1 MGMLAPPTDDL
12 IERVKS
18 NAILRWRLEG
28 LKGDI
33 VDYAIAI
40 ALEEAAKVVR
50 IALEEHGDPLAY
62 EAADRA
68 IRELI
73 EVCP

>member
-40 ALEEAAKVVR
+40 ALEEAAKHFDEMWGGSTPDEVAGIIR
-50 IALEEHGDPLAY
+50 ALIKD
-62 EAADRA
+62 
-68 IRELI
+68 
-73 EVCP
+73 

>member
-1 MGMLAPPTDDL
+1 MKIDARQIPD
-12 IERVKS
+12 EV
-18 NAILRWRLEG
+18 
-28 LKGDI
+28 
-33 VDYAIAI
+33 V
-40 ALEEAAKVVR
+40 EAAKVVR
-50 IALEEHGDPLAY
+50 IALEEHGDPLAT